1 MTFTKLKPIPAATL
15 ESEHITP
22 LDPPTRRAPA
32 SGIQTALSLETKSK
46 KTAPVAISFENFNAF
61 YADFQAIH
69 HINLQIP
76 AKQVTAFIG
85 PSGCGKTTLLR
96 WINRMND
103 FVPSARATGQL
114 HLHDLDVLAPST
126 DVVELRR
133 QVGIV
138 FQKPNPFPKTIY
150 DNVAYGARLHL
161 KLSRAELDDLVEWSL
176 RKAAVWDEVRD
187 RLRKPAL
194 GLSGGQQQRVCI
206 ARAIATG
213 PEVLLMDEPC
223 SALDPISTSAIEDL
237 IFELRQQF
245 TIVIVTHNMQQA
257 SRVSDMTAFFYQG
270 KVIEFGT
277 TDQVFTRPA
286 VKQTEDYV
294 TGKFG

>member
-1 MTFTKLKPIPAATL
+1 MG
-15 ESEHITP
+15 S
-22 LDPPTRRAPA
+22 APA
-32 SGIQTALSLETKSK
+32 TEDSAGTKSP
-46 KTAPVAISFENFNAF
+46 TEIAISFDNFNA
-61 YADFQAIH
+61 YYGEFQAIKN
-69 HINLQIP
+69 ISLQIP
-76 AKQVTAFIG
+76 AKQVTGFIG

-103 FVPSARATGQL
+103 IVPTARATGQL
-114 HLHDLDVLAPST
+114 HLHDLDVLASST

-138 FQKPNPFPKTIY
+138 FQKPNPFPKSIY

-161 KLSRAELDDLVEWSL
+161 KLSRSELDDLVEWSL
-176 RKAAVWDEVRD
+176 RKAAVWSEVKD

-206 ARAIATG
+206 ARTIATG

-270 KVIEFGT
+270 KVVEFGT

-286 VKQTEDYV
+286 MRQTEDYV